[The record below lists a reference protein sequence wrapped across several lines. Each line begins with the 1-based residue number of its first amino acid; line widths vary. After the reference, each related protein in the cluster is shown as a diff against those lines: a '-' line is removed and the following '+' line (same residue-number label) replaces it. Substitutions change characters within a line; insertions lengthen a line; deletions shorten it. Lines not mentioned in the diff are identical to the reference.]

1 MRIKYSARSSSIILL
16 VLVIFYILLI
26 SIIILFFQ
34 QIILTISRSNPFTNI
49 LIFTLIIILPIILLI
64 AIIYN
69 VVKLLKERTLKKS
82 GARFKTRLI
91 LFFIFIA
98 LLSAIPQTTLS
109 IIFINSVLN
118 ADVVNQL
125 SGVVNNALSIAIDY
139 FKDKSL
145 NLETFGKSDQLPLL
159 VRELPYNP
167 DKVWQTLHSVN
178 PEIQF
183 LQVFNENGKEY
194 FFAAEDPV
202 TEHARL
208 TDFSSI
214 EDKVGKLPKDER
226 RDTTILRYLY
236 KVTVERRTYFVLFGL
251 VLPKGFD
258 QKTKQLSQAR
268 ELFTQLELFKDTFQ
282 FVIIVFYCLF
292 SFPILLLAILVSFFL
307 AEEIIRP
314 IFNLEAATER
324 VAQGDFSIRI
334 LSRSSDE
341 LSNLIQSFNRMVSE
355 LEISKKKLVQAEKIA
370 VWQEI
375 ARRLAH
381 EIKNPLTPIKLSAQR
396 IQRKYEDLEEQNKEE
411 IKKVIESSVAA
422 IIGEVENLNKLLKD
436 FSDFAKLP
444 EPRQEKINLK
454 KLVKE
459 AASLYNNIASNIKI
473 DTRNIDNNIFVFID
487 YNQFKQVFANL
498 ILNAVQAMPSGGT
511 IFIRADLVKKEKTNY
526 CRIQVQDTGVG
537 IDESIKQSIFDP
549 YFTTKKGGAGLGL
562 SIVERIVFDHKGNI
576 WFESQ
581 KEQGTTFFIDI
592 PMESE

>member
-1 MRIKYSARSSSIILL
+1 MS
-16 VLVIFYILLI
+16 
-26 SIIILFFQ
+26 
-34 QIILTISRSNPFTNI
+34 
-49 LIFTLIIILPIILLI
+49 
-64 AIIYN
+64 
-69 VVKLLKERTLKKS
+69 
-82 GARFKTRLI
+82 
-91 LFFIFIA
+91 
-98 LLSAIPQTTLS
+98 
-109 IIFINSVLN
+109 
-118 ADVVNQL
+118 D
-125 SGVVNNALSIAIDY
+125 VVNNALSIALDY
-139 FKDKSL
+139 YNSKSM
-145 NLETFGKSDQLPLL
+145 NLEKFGKSDL
-159 VRELPYNP
+159 LPYLLRETP
-167 DKVWQTLHSVN
+167 TSPEKVWQTLRDVN

-183 LQVFNENGKEY
+183 LQVFNSNGEEYYFTAENQD
-194 FFAAEDPV
+194 AEQGRW
-202 TEHARL
+202 EN
-208 TDFSSI
+208 FSDIS
-214 EDKVGKLPKDER
+214 DKLGKLPKDER
-226 RDTTILRYLY
+226 GDITILRYLY
-236 KVTVERRTYFVLFGL
+236 KLTLGRRTYFVLFGL

-258 QKTKQLSQAR
+258 QKTTQLSAAR

-282 FVIIVFYCLF
+282 FVIIIFYCLF

-314 IFNLEAATER
+314 IFNLEIATER

-341 LSNLIQSFNRMVSE
+341 LSNLIKSFNRMVSE
-355 LEISKKKLVQAEKIA
+355 LEISKKKLLQAEKIA
-370 VWQEI
+370 AWQEI
-375 ARRLAH
+375 AQRLAH

-396 IQRKYEDLEEQNKEE
+396 IQRKYEDLKAHDNEEL
-411 IKKVIESSVAA
+411 KKVIESSVAA

-473 DTRNIDNNIFVFID
+473 EIKNIDANILVFID

-498 ILNAVQAMPSGGT
+498 LLNAIQAMPSGGT

-526 CRIQVQDTGVG
+526 CRIQVRDTGVG
-537 IDESIKQSIFDP
+537 IEESIKQSVFDP

-581 KEQGTTFFIDI
+581 KNIGTTFFIDI
-592 PMESE
+592 PMEKE

>member
-1 MRIKYSARSSSIILL
+1 MRIKYSGGSSSIILL

-26 SIIILFFQ
+26 GIIILFFQ

-49 LIFTLIIILPIILLI
+49 MIFTIIIILPIILFI

-69 VVKLLKERTLKKS
+69 VIKLLKERAFKKS

-91 LFFIFIA
+91 LFFVFIA
-98 LLSAIPQTTLS
+98 LLSAIPQTILS

-118 ADVVNQL
+118 SEVVIRM
-125 SGVVNNALSIAIDY
+125 SDVVNNALSIAFEY
-139 FKDKSL
+139 YNNKSS
-145 NLETFGKSDQLPLL
+145 NLETFGKGDLLPFLL
-159 VRELPYNP
+159 RELPYNP
-167 DKVWQTLHSVN
+167 DKVWQTLRNVN

-183 LQVFNENGKEY
+183 LQVFDADGEEY
-194 FFAAEDPV
+194 FFALDDSSAEQ
-202 TEHARL
+202 ARL
-208 TDFSSI
+208 ADFASI
-214 EDKVGKLPKDER
+214 SDKLGKLPKEKRGDI
-226 RDTTILRYLY
+226 TILRYLY
-236 KVTVERRTYFVLFGL
+236 KLTLGQRTYFVLFGI

-258 QKTKQLSQAR
+258 QKTTQLSAAR
-268 ELFTQLELFKDTFQ
+268 ELFVQLEKFKDTFQ
-282 FVIIVFYCLF
+282 FVIIIFYCLF

-307 AEEIIRP
+307 AEEIILP

-334 LSRSSDE
+334 LSRSGDE
-341 LSNLIQSFNRMVSE
+341 LANLIQSFNRMVSE
-355 LEISKKKLVQAEKIA
+355 LEISKKKLIQAEKIA
-370 VWQEI
+370 AWQEI
-375 ARRLAH
+375 AQRLAH

-396 IQRKYEDLEEQNKEE
+396 IQRKYEDSKDNNDKE

-444 EPRQEKINLK
+444 EPKQGNINLK

-459 AASLYNNIASNIKI
+459 AASLYNNVASNIRI
-473 DTRNIDNNIFVFID
+473 DTKNIDTQISVFID

-498 ILNAVQAMPSGGT
+498 ILNAIQAMPSGGT

-526 CRIQVQDTGVG
+526 CRIQIQDTGIG
-537 IDESIKQSIFDP
+537 IDESIKKSIFDP

-562 SIVERIVFDHKGNI
+562 SIVERIVFDHRGNI

-581 KEQGTTFFIDI
+581 KARGATFFIDI
-592 PMESE
+592 PMERE

>member
-1 MRIKYSARSSSIILL
+1 MRIKYSGRSSSIILL
-16 VLVIFYILLI
+16 VLVIFYMLLI
-26 SIIILFFQ
+26 GIIILFFQ

-49 LIFTLIIILPIILLI
+49 MIFTIIIILPIILLI

-69 VVKLLKERTLKKS
+69 VIKLLKERTSKKS

-118 ADVVNQL
+118 SEVVIRM
-125 SGVVNNALSIAIDY
+125 SDVVNNALSIALDY
-139 FKDKSL
+139 YNSKSM
-145 NLETFGKSDQLPLL
+145 NLEKFGKSDL
-159 VRELPYNP
+159 LPYLLRETP
-167 DKVWQTLHSVN
+167 TSPEKVWQTLRDVN

-183 LQVFNENGKEY
+183 LQVFNSNGEEYYFTAENQD
-194 FFAAEDPV
+194 AEQGRW
-202 TEHARL
+202 EN
-208 TDFSSI
+208 FSDIS
-214 EDKVGKLPKDER
+214 DKLGKLPKDER
-226 RDTTILRYLY
+226 GDITILRYLY
-236 KVTVERRTYFVLFGL
+236 KLTLGRRTYFVLFGL

-258 QKTKQLSQAR
+258 QKTTQLSAAR

-282 FVIIVFYCLF
+282 FVIIIFYCLF

-314 IFNLEAATER
+314 IFNLEIATER

-341 LSNLIQSFNRMVSE
+341 LSNLIKSFNRMVSE
-355 LEISKKKLVQAEKIA
+355 LEISKKKLLQAEKIA
-370 VWQEI
+370 AWQEI
-375 ARRLAH
+375 AQRLAH

-396 IQRKYEDLEEQNKEE
+396 IQRKYEDLKAHDNEEL
-411 IKKVIESSVAA
+411 KKVIESSVAA

-473 DTRNIDNNIFVFID
+473 EIKNIDANILVFID

-498 ILNAVQAMPSGGT
+498 LLNAIQAMPSGGT

-526 CRIQVQDTGVG
+526 CRIQVRDTGVG
-537 IDESIKQSIFDP
+537 IEESIKQSVFDP

-581 KEQGTTFFIDI
+581 KNIGTTFFIDI
-592 PMESE
+592 PMEKE